1 MPYRS
6 MKQERFAH
14 TPTAKKAGFPTKEF
28 DKASKGM
35 KLPKVATP
43 KADAKES
50 MGRIASARMGDDAMV

>member
-14 TPTAKKAGFPTKEF
+14 TNTAKKVGFPTKEF

-35 KLPKVATP
+35 KLPERAP
-43 KADAKES
+43 KSNSSEHIAK
-50 MGRIASARMGDDAMV
+50 IANARMSY